1 MKLGAMLFLVG
12 LILLVVTITIVAN
25 INNSNNN
32 NSELES
38 IEKSPEIEKIISI
51 ERECEIIKLEKTL
64 DYLEKAYDTF
74 KTYINCDSIYLGID
88 RYSINLRLEG
98 KNIHKYISM
107 NISKS
112 PFTQSELNHL
122 RTLFFISDFSDFI
135 RNPDERYTLNKGTVL
150 YNLIIHRIDNYYENQ
165 IHAIKNK
172 LQILN

>member
-12 LILLVVTITIVAN
+12 LILLVVTITIAAN

-32 NSELES
+32 NN
-38 IEKSPEIEKIISI
+38 KKTISI

-64 DYLEKAYDTF
+64 DYLESYYNIF
-74 KTYINCDSIYLGID
+74 KTYINYDSIYLGID
-88 RYSINLRLEG
+88 SCSINLKLGG
-98 KNIHKYISM
+98 KNVYRHISM
-107 NISKS
+107 HISNS

-122 RTLFFISDFSDFI
+122 LTLFFIPDWSDFI
-135 RNPDERYTLNKGTVL
+135 RNPDERYKLNKGTVL

-165 IHAIKNK
+165 IHAIRNK